1 LAFLLQPFG
10 VNFIEVELK
19 MWPSGYKAS
28 KGGERCWDGKGRAR
42 KGAGQGGSC
51 CLRGATTTATDDK
64 CNEKLKAFY
73 AQMARGILNECE
85 IW

>member
-1 LAFLLQPFG
+1 
-10 VNFIEVELK
+10 